1 MMLPP
6 RGPSAVPTG
15 GAGLAWPAGIC
26 NLMWAMISFAILL
39 CHSERG
45 EAESKNLSKE
55 FSVRDV

>member
-1 MMLPP
+1 
-6 RGPSAVPTG
+6 VPTG